1 MNCKRILRIHLWYQQ
16 NPFLSILSSRIE
28 ILLPF
33 LQIFY
38 KFEQY
43 IYTTKSNLVNEEF
56 QYLSFTDSANMKILI
71 IEDEKELRKSVITYL
86 TEEGYLCESAATYQ
100 EGLEK
105 IVMYTYDCLLIDV
118 NLPDGTGLNLIR
130 NYQDNEKKAGIIIIS
145 AKNSLDDKLIGLE
158 IGADDYLTK
167 PFHLPEL
174 NARIKSLL
182 RRRNFK
188 GNKEV
193 LFNEIKIDLDN
204 REVFIGG
211 QILILTA
218 KEFDLLLFFISNKGR
233 VLSKDSI
240 AEHLWGDYMD
250 QADSFDFIYTH
261 IKNLRKKMLALGS
274 KDYISSVYGIGYKF
288 LSE

>member
-1 MNCKRILRIHLWYQQ
+1 
-16 NPFLSILSSRIE
+16 
-28 ILLPF
+28 
-33 LQIFY
+33 
-38 KFEQY
+38 
-43 IYTTKSNLVNEEF
+43 
-56 QYLSFTDSANMKILI
+56 MKILI

-86 TEEGYLCESAATYQ
+86 TEEGYLCESATTYR

-105 IVMYTYDCLLIDV
+105 LALYTYDCLLIDV
-118 NLPDGTGLNLIR
+118 NLPDGTGLNLIKDF
-130 NYQDNEKKAGIIIIS
+130 QENEKKAGIIIIS
-145 AKNSLDDKLIGLE
+145 ARNSLDDKLIGLE

-174 NARIKSLL
+174 NARIKSVL

-193 LFNEIKIDLDN
+193 IFDEIKINLDN
-204 REVFIGG
+204 REVFINSKPMV
-211 QILILTA
+211 LTA
-218 KEFDLLLFFISNKGR
+218 KEYDLLLFFIANKGR

-261 IKNLRKKMLALGS
+261 IKNLRKKMLSHGS